1 MKRTGIAARAFL
13 LIFAISSFIFASGV
27 SPAVAADTIKI
38 GHICS
43 ITGWAGML
51 GSPQRDA
58 MLAMVDYIN
67 KRGGLL
73 GKQVEVFIEDDQ
85 SNPTTAVLAATKLVR
100 DKKIN
105 VLIGTTLSDCAAA
118 IAPIAE
124 QEKVP
129 YLVTSPVEIPFR
141 KFVYPVGPGDKRMGT
156 HTMEL
161 ACTTLG
167 AKKIAILHDTELYGM
182 QGNKFMVDELKQYPA
197 SKVIITER
205 MDAKD
210 TSVIPQLTKIK
221 AANPDLLI
229 VYTTGPAGAVVAK
242 NFKQLGMAV
251 PVLGA
256 GGLGMPDVM
265 KLAGN
270 IMEEMKWM
278 IMVLR
283 ISIADSLP
291 ASDPYRQ
298 KVYDP
303 AVKIFQEK
311 YQAAKSL
318 NVFHVSPMDAV
329 TMFTLA
335 VKAANSTDR
344 LAVRDALDKVKFE
357 GLIGYVAPGP
367 NDHQEGNKDTSLIAV
382 LKGSQFVPYT
392 K

>member
-141 KFVYPVGPGDKRMGT
+141 KFVYPVGPGDKNGDPHHGT
-156 HTMEL
+156 CL
-161 ACTTLG
+161 
-167 AKKIAILHDTELYGM
+167 
-182 QGNKFMVDELKQYPA
+182 
-197 SKVIITER
+197 
-205 MDAKD
+205 
-210 TSVIPQLTKIK
+210 
-221 AANPDLLI
+221 
-229 VYTTGPAGAVVAK
+229 
-242 NFKQLGMAV
+242 
-251 PVLGA
+251 
-256 GGLGMPDVM
+256 
-265 KLAGN
+265 
-270 IMEEMKWM
+270 
-278 IMVLR
+278 
-283 ISIADSLP
+283 
-291 ASDPYRQ
+291 
-298 KVYDP
+298 YDP
-303 AVKIFQEK
+303 RGEEDCHPSRHRVIRYA
-311 YQAAKSL
+311 
-318 NVFHVSPMDAV
+318 
-329 TMFTLA
+329 
-335 VKAANSTDR
+335 
-344 LAVRDALDKVKFE
+344 
-357 GLIGYVAPGP
+357 G
-367 NDHQEGNKDTSLIAV
+367 
-382 LKGSQFVPYT
+382 
-392 K
+392 